1 MGVLREDVRTSF
13 IVRNMFELP
22 HRIVVRRLGIRRPV
36 LALSAAAFLAHPGS
50 LCAQAASPA
59 TSPLDTGALTLRTV
73 LGAVTADHPLV
84 LAAQARVAAARARR
98 ATAGVFGNPVVTY
111 QVENASIP
119 GRPSPVGLAQETST
133 FATLPLEQLWQ
144 RKARVGRANEDLI
157 ATEADLITTR
167 RSAALEAARA
177 FHRVALAQF
186 SADATGEVIVGL
198 DSLVRYTRTRV
209 TEGATAE
216 GDLLRLEVERDR
228 VATDRALQE
237 SELAEARAALQPYL
251 ANAGTPTG
259 AAPAL
264 ETIRVAVAVGVVG
277 SDGAPGS
284 ATLAGAPELSSRSG
298 LGAFALATRP
308 DVLSAR
314 GRARAAGAEVGL
326 QGALTVR
333 QLGATIGTK
342 LTDGSYSLIAGLSLP
357 VPLFDRNRGE
367 VQRARAEHVAAEQE
381 LRWIELRAV
390 GEVVGA
396 FESARILTARI
407 AALQTRFLA
416 RAEASRGV
424 ALAAYR
430 EGAAPLLSVLDATR
444 TLADARLS
452 YLRARYAQQDAVL
465 ALYVAAGL
473 DPSRALAT
481 TSPTRTAP

>member
-1 MGVLREDVRTSF
+1 
-13 IVRNMFELP
+13 MFDFP
-22 HRIVVRRLGIRRPV
+22 RRVVFGRLGI
-36 LALSAAAFLAHPGS
+36 S
-50 LCAQAASPA
+50 LR
-59 TSPLDTGALTLRTV
+59 ALT
-73 LGAVTADHPLV
+73 LGAVTLLAHAHAACAQTRSAAWLPRDTGSLTLRMVLSAVATDQPLV
-84 LAAQARVAAARARR
+84 LAAEARVGAARARR

-119 GRPSPVGLAQETST
+119 GRSSPAGLAQETST

-144 RKARVGRANEDLI
+144 RGARVGRANEDLI
-157 ATEADLITTR
+157 ATEADLITIR
-167 RSAALEAARA
+167 RSIALEAARA

-237 SELAEARAALQPYL
+237 AELAEARAALQPYL
-251 ANAGTPTG
+251 ATASTPTG
-259 AAPAL
+259 ADPAL
-264 ETIRVAVAVGVVG
+264 DTLRVAVTDGVAG
-277 SDGAPGS
+277 SDNAPGS
-284 ATLAGAPELSSRSG
+284 ATLAGAPELSSRSALPG
-298 LGAFALATRP
+298 FALATRP

-314 GRARAAGAEVGL
+314 GRARAAGADVGL

-333 QLGATIGTK
+333 QLGVAVGTK
-342 LTDGSYSLIAGLSLP
+342 RTGGSSSLIAGLSLP
-357 VPLFDRNRGE
+357 VPLFDQNRGE
-367 VQRARAEHVAAEQE
+367 VQRARAERVAAEQE

-407 AALQTRFLA
+407 ASLQTGFLA
-416 RAEASRGV
+416 RAEMSRGV